1 MAPADDRMAF
11 LVKGKGPAA
20 RGRFA
25 LGPAGA
31 NIHFSAEPL
40 FRSIGAAGRLGAA
53 PSASQWF
60 RVTADAGADSA
71 NPWDACHALMAHGQG
86 VAGGG
91 VEFAEPDLLQ
101 RWAVVPR
108 PPSAAALAM
117 REGRPH
123 EQNKDDF
130 PAIPADNFWFR
141 DAKHGQFDAAL
152 VGLADPGAGKRTRIA
167 HVDTGYD
174 PDHRSRPIH
183 LSQAEQR
190 NFVDADTPNDAR
202 EIALFRLAEMDR
214 PAAMV
219 GIVAGIDMS
228 DPRALAGAG
237 IGKADERGV
246 ELPVL
251 GIAEPE
257 IVRGDGGEIVLVLLV
272 RPALPHRESSGAR
285 GAGHDGPSLQEV
297 GLGKLHAAGGD
308 TLPLR
313 HQRVAGIPRICR
325 IGARVGG
332 HAKPLRPTW
341 GRPEP

>member
-11 LVKGKGPAA
+11 LVKGKGSAA

-53 PSASQWF
+53 PSGSQWF

-71 NPWDACHALMAHGQG
+71 NPWDACHALMAQGQG
-86 VAGGG
+86 VAAGG

-152 VGLADPGAGKRTRIA
+152 AGLADPGAGKRTATIP
-167 HVDTGYD
+167 T
-174 PDHRSRPIH
+174 I
-183 LSQAEQR
+183 
-190 NFVDADTPNDAR
+190 
-202 EIALFRLAEMDR
+202 
-214 PAAMV
+214 
-219 GIVAGIDMS
+219 
-228 DPRALAGAG
+228 
-237 IGKADERGV
+237 
-246 ELPVL
+246 
-251 GIAEPE
+251 
-257 IVRGDGGEIVLVLLV
+257 
-272 RPALPHRESSGAR
+272 
-285 GAGHDGPSLQEV
+285 
-297 GLGKLHAAGGD
+297 AAGRSISARRNSAISS
-308 TLPLR
+308 TQMRPTMR
-313 HQRVAGIPRICR
+313 ATVQRVRSIISVT
-325 IGARVGG
+325 ARV
-332 HAKPLRPTW
+332 P
-341 GRPEP
+341 

>member
-53 PSASQWF
+53 PSGSQWF

-71 NPWDACHALMAHGQG
+71 NPWDACHALMAQGQG

-101 RWAVVPR
+101 RWAVVAP

-123 EQNKDDF
+123 EQNTDDF

-152 VGLADPGAGKRTRIA
+152 AGSCRSRRGQAHADRSCR
-167 HVDTGYD
+167 YRL
-174 PDHRSRPIH
+174 RSRP
-183 LSQAEQR
+183 SQQADPSQPGGTAQFRRRGCAQR
-190 NFVDADTPNDAR
+190 CAR
-202 EIALFRLAEMDR
+202 PF
-214 PAAMV
+214 
-219 GIVAGIDMS
+219 
-228 DPRALAGAG
+228 
-237 IGKADERGV
+237 
-246 ELPVL
+246 
-251 GIAEPE
+251 
-257 IVRGDGGEIVLVLLV
+257 
-272 RPALPHRESSGAR
+272 SG
-285 GAGHDGPSLQEV
+285 SVQ
-297 GLGKLHAAGGD
+297 
-308 TLPLR
+308 
-313 HQRVAGIPRICR
+313 
-325 IGARVGG
+325 
-332 HAKPLRPTW
+332 
-341 GRPEP
+341 